1 MTQSMTAFARSEATL
16 NDTKISLELRGV
28 NHRYLD
34 IIIRS
39 PDEIRD
45 IEQKIRALLSS
56 ALSRGK
62 VEVNIRIQHIVA
74 NDGDA
79 DIHLNMD
86 LIEQLSKASSAIT
99 ERIPNVD
106 KVNPL
111 DVLRWPGVMQTPQLD
126 SSELQ
131 KIVLKCIDD
140 ALNEFIATRKRE
152 GEKLGLMLLERCEE
166 MENIRTE
173 IDKLIPEIL
182 TVRREK
188 IKARLAEIDFE
199 HDEHRLEQEMVL
211 LAQKMDVTEELDRI
225 GAHITEVRNV
235 LTNTKPVGRR
245 LDFLMQ
251 ELNREANTLG
261 SKSVDTLST
270 RASVDLKV
278 LIEQM
283 REQVQ
288 NIE

>member
-1 MTQSMTAFARSEATL
+1 MTAFARTEATL
-16 NDTKISLELRGV
+16 KDTTISLELRGV

-34 IIIRS
+34 ITIRL
-39 PDEIRD
+39 PDESRD
-45 IEQKIRALLSS
+45 VEHKIRAQLSN

-62 VEVNIRIQHIVA
+62 VEVNIRIQHNAV
-74 NDGDA
+74 NNSDV

-111 DVLRWPGVMQTPQLD
+111 DILRWPGVMQAPQLD
-126 SSELQ
+126 FSELQ
-131 KIVLKCIDD
+131 KIVLQCIGD

-152 GEKLGLMLLERCEE
+152 GEKLALMLLERCEA
-166 MENIRTE
+166 MEKIRVE
-173 IDKLIPEIL
+173 VDKLTPEIL
-182 TVRREK
+182 KVRREK
-188 IKARLAEIDFE
+188 IQIRLAEIDFE
-199 HDEHRLEQEMVL
+199 HDECRLEQEMAL

-225 GAHITEVRNV
+225 GAHITEIRSV
-235 LTNTKPVGRR
+235 LSSTKPVGRR

-261 SKSVDTLST
+261 SKSVDTQST